1 MNKFIEQLKW
11 RYATKRMNG
20 NNIDNTKLDTIFEAI
35 QLTPSSLGLMPYNV
49 LIIQNKAIKNK
60 LLEACNNQP
69 QITECGCLL
78 VFATWNNIGESK
90 IDDHISLHKSINNI
104 SEANLQGLKTMMLN
118 ATQQLNNEQF
128 KIWAS
133 KQVYI
138 ALGFALAAATMEEV
152 DSTPMEGFNADK
164 INDILELHKLN
175 LNATVLLALGYRD
188 NNTDYL
194 VNLKKVRRDKQHI
207 FISYL

>member
-20 NNIDNTKLDTIFEAI
+20 KNIDNAKLDNIFEAI

-49 LIIQNKAIKNK
+49 LIIQNKELKNN
-60 LLEACNNQP
+60 LSEACNNQP
-69 QITECGCLL
+69 QIIECDCLL
-78 VFATWNNIGESK
+78 VFAAWNNIGEHK
-90 IDDHISLHKSINNI
+90 IDHLINLHKSINNVP
-104 SEANLQGLKTMMLN
+104 EANLQALKSMMIN
-118 ATQQLNNEQF
+118 ATQHLNNEQF

-138 ALGFALAAATMEEV
+138 ALGFALAAAAFEEV

-164 INDILELHKLN
+164 VNAVLELDKLN
-175 LNATVLLALGYRD
+175 LNATVLLTLGYRD
-188 NNTDYL
+188 NSTDYL
-194 VNLKKVRRDKQHI
+194 VNYKKVRRSKQDI

>member
-20 NNIDNTKLDTIFEAI
+20 KNIDNAKLDNIFEAI

-49 LIIQNKAIKNK
+49 LIIQNKELKNN
-60 LLEACNNQP
+60 LSEACNNQP
-69 QITECGCLL
+69 QIKECDCLL
-78 VFATWNNIGESK
+78 VFAAWNNIGEHK
-90 IDDHISLHKSINNI
+90 IDHLINLHKSINNVP
-104 SEANLQGLKTMMLN
+104 EANLQALKSMMIN
-118 ATQQLNNEQF
+118 ATQHLNNEQF

-138 ALGFALAAATMEEV
+138 ALGFALAAAAFEEV

-164 INDILELHKLN
+164 VNAVLELDKLN
-175 LNATVLLALGYRD
+175 LNATVLLTLGYRD
-188 NNTDYL
+188 NSTDYL
-194 VNLKKVRRDKQHI
+194 VNYKKVRKSKQDI